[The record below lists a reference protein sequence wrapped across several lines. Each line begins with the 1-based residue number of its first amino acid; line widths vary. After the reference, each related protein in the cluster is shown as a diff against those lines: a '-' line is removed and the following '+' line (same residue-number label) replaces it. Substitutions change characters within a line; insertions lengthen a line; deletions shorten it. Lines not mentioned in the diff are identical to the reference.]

1 MKPTVPHNRNG
12 AIPLRVLFALL
23 AGLLPLLALAAQPAW
38 WVQRGVTSANVP
50 ADDYAPANQGQLKN
64 IAKAAMVEMDAN
76 LPGGAGQSI
85 HDLVGSW
92 SNPAMPPNDFA
103 PVNLGQLKN
112 VAKPFY
118 DRLIAEGVVAQY
130 PWANTQSPPDDFS
143 VANVGQV
150 KNLFSFEIP

>member
-1 MKPTVPHNRNG
+1 LKPAVSHNRNG
-12 AIPLRVLFALL
+12 VISLRLLFPLLCGF
-23 AGLLPLLALAAQPAW
+23 LPLLTLAAPPAW

-64 IAKAAMVEMDAN
+64 IAQAAMAEMDAN
-76 LPGGAGQSI
+76 LPGGAGQSV
-85 HDLVGSW
+85 HDLIGSW
-92 SNPAMPPNDFA
+92 SNPATPPNDFA

-130 PWANTQSPPDDFS
+130 PWANPQSPPDDFS
-143 VANVGQV
+143 VANIGQV